1 MNAITRGMLRVAGN
15 FGMSFLS
22 PLMGTTV
29 VLNTEFYDA
38 IVVSLISAALVTGFA
53 LSREVSMI
61 GQRNM

>member
-1 MNAITRGMLRVAGN
+1 MNSFGRGVMRVLGN
-15 FGMSFLS
+15 FGTSFLS

-29 VLNTEFYDA
+29 ILNTEFYDA